1 MNLAEWQ
8 FLFGRTLESGTKS
21 IVNQMVETI
30 GARE

>member
-8 FLFGRTLESGTKS
+8 FLFGRTFESGAKS
-21 IVNQMVETI
+21 IVNQMAETM